1 MLRMLGVCT
10 ICMETSGNGVWI
22 GLALILVEV
31 KQIPEER
38 LLARSEYFAGA
49 VGTTTVGTAVRR
61 SALDA
66 SPILETATLVSAP
79 SWPQFQELIAEIAL
93 DFSREE
99 LWKTM
104 EHRGIS
110 LD

>member
-1 MLRMLGVCT
+1 MLRMRGICT

-38 LLARSEYFAGA
+38 LQARSECFAGA
-49 VGTTTVGTAVRR
+49 VGTTTVGIAVRR

-66 SPILETATLVSAP
+66 SPILGTATLDSVP
-79 SWPQFQELIAEIAL
+79 SWPQFNDVIAEVVV
-93 DFSREE
+93 D
-99 LWKTM
+99 
-104 EHRGIS
+104 
-110 LD
+110 